1 VRYYEVSMKNLLLAV
16 LLGSSTYA
24 LADSPDSTDVAARL
38 YRIKCAG
45 CHGAN
50 GEGGIGASLK
60 GKLRHRA
67 QLFEVIKNGIPSTE
81 MPASG
86 LPDPQVKKMVAYVLY
101 LNKRKP

>member
-1 VRYYEVSMKNLLLAV
+1 VRYYEVCMKNLLLVV
-16 LLGSSTYA
+16 LLGSAASA
-24 LADSPDSTDVAARL
+24 LADGPDATDVAARL

-45 CHGAN
+45 CHGAT

-67 QLFEVIKNGIPSTE
+67 QLFDVIKNGIPSTE

-86 LPDPQVKKMVAYVLY
+86 LPDPQIKKMVSYVLY
-101 LNKRKP
+101 LNRKRP

>member
-1 VRYYEVSMKNLLLAV
+1 MRYYEVRMKKLLLVV

-24 LADSPDSTDVAARL
+24 MADGPDSTDVAARL

-50 GEGGIGASLK
+50 GEGGIGASLR

-67 QLFEVIKNGIPSTE
+67 QLFDVIKNGIPSTE

-86 LPDPQVKKMVAYVLY
+86 LPDPQVKKMVTYVLY
-101 LNKRKP
+101 LNGKK